1 MQKQKK
7 SPFEGLEEPIKSL
20 YESVNAYVK
29 ANGGSIAVIGGVGIM
44 QEKPGRFIVCISC
57 LGRAPKLEKAVG

>member
-29 ANGGSIAVIGGVGIM
+29 ANGGALLLLAALESCKKSPVDLSFVLAV
-44 QEKPGRFIVCISC
+44 
-57 LGRAPKLEKAVG
+57 